1 MKDTKKVTSDDELHP
16 SGRGKPH
23 KDLGRQ
29 VRTFQGVSTANIVH
43 SAFWSLKIV
52 PITRP
57 RQKCSLLPGC
67 TGQCNGLC
75 LISFGSTACWH
86 KSQVF
91 RELLLSSLTCSVFLS
106 TPFAIVYTF
115 FYEIHCSGLCIFS

>member
-43 SAFWSLKIV
+43 SAFWSLKGV

-57 RQKCSLLPGC
+57 HQKMLFIIWLHWTVQRAVLNFFWKHCLL
-67 TGQCNGLC
+67 
-75 LISFGSTACWH
+75 A
-86 KSQVF
+86 
-91 RELLLSSLTCSVFLS
+91 
-106 TPFAIVYTF
+106 
-115 FYEIHCSGLCIFS
+115 